1 MIKTRIIDKASGTS
15 QLCETYST
23 DNLKLQQVE
32 TGIIY
37 GSSVID
43 VIAGYDEHNLPFSR
57 FTYIETEEYDGE
69 FDNSNLK
76 AQAYDILMGVTE

>member
-1 MIKTRIIDKASGTS
+1 MIKTRIINDVTGTR

-23 DNLKLQQVE
+23 EIFKLKQVE

-37 GSSVID
+37 GSSVVDI
-43 VIAGYDEHNLPFSR
+43 VSGYDEQGSPYSR
-57 FTYIETEEYDGE
+57 FTYIETGEYDGE
-69 FDNSNLK
+69 VDETTQK

>member
-1 MIKTRIIDKASGTS
+1 MIKTRIVDNASGTS

-23 DNLKLQQVE
+23 DNFKLQQVE

-37 GSSVID
+37 GSSVVD
-43 VIAGYDEHNLPFSR
+43 VIVGCDEHNLPYSR

-69 FDNSNLK
+69 VDDTDLK